1 VDLPNGKKPEKLI
14 KRLFELF
21 VDSGDIVMDYHLGTG
36 TTCAVAHKMGLQY
49 IGLEQLDYGDDDCT
63 VRLTNVINGEQGGI
77 SKARNWKGGGGY
89 KFYELAPSLVVED
102 KFGNPIIN
110 KEYNAEMLSAAMA
123 LHEGF
128 TYEPNSNY
136 YWKQGKNENAYIFT
150 TTNHITADYLASI
163 SSEMQEGEYLV
174 ICCKTFDSGVDK
186 LYKNISIK
194 KIPQVLLGRCEFGKN
209 DYSLNIINVPTVEE
223 DDDDN

>member
-1 VDLPNGKKPEKLI
+1 MILTIATNEGDLVL
-14 KRLFELF
+14 
-21 VDSGDIVMDYHLGTG
+21 DSFLGSG
-36 TTCAVAHKMGLQY
+36 TTVSVAHKMNRRW
-49 IGLEQLDYGDDDCT
+49 IGVEMGEHAYT
-63 VRLTNVINGEQGGI
+63 VCKIRMDKVIDGEQGGV
-77 SKARNWKGGGGY
+77 SSLVNWKGGGGY

-102 KFGNPIIN
+102 KFGNSIIN

-128 TYEPNSNY
+128 TYEPDSNY

-163 SSEMQEGEYLV
+163 SSEMQEGEYL
-174 ICCKTFDSGVDK
+174 IIACKTFDSGVDK
-186 LYKNISIK
+186 LYKNITIK
-194 KIPQVLLGRCEFGKN
+194 KIPQVLLGRCEFGKD

-223 DDDDN
+223 EDETE